1 MLPLSE
7 VILFITP
14 PSAFTAYTATRI
26 NGVTQHYPLLSYRY
40 LSSYVKQYGFKT
52 AVLDLGIEKKPWL
65 LLPKVLEK
73 LRPRIIAMTC
83 TTPLFY
89 EVRLIG
95 MIAKAVLGS
104 DVCIVVGGIHV
115 SALPQESLTET
126 MCDVAI
132 LDEGEVTFK
141 EICEGRPFGEING
154 IVYRKDKARRVVRNA
169 DKIIGDILNE
179 KPLHLIGGMA
189 DDENEREISRT
200 LPRRLMT
207 NTELDAL
214 PFADLD
220 LYNIYRYKNT
230 RVISKGYP
238 MMLME
243 TSRGCPFHCNF
254 CSADDAYRVMS
265 PRRVIE
271 EMKEFKRRGI
281 KEVRFVD
288 DQFAT
293 NMKRAKK
300 IFELMLQEG
309 LWFHMNLGNGV
320 RADRIDLELLEL
332 GKRAGLYQVG
342 IGFESGDQAALD
354 SMQKGLKNGYIT
366 GVKCMETFRQS
377 GLETV
382 GFFIFGAPGDTE
394 ESLNRTIAYA
404 KELRPD
410 FAKVTIVIP
419 FPDTRLFADYEKRGL
434 IRSRQW
440 DLYNIHKAVGVYRH
454 PNGLSPELLSYYYNL
469 FYREYYLNPSYLLM
483 KLRKS
488 ITTGSFFSDIITA
501 AKTFFPTVFPNSP
514 RRRFKIKPIFI
525 WHDIRRALFA
535 RPESTGQIT
544 SHYVEH
550 MH

>member
-1 MLPLSE
+1 MLSLSE
-7 VILFITP
+7 TILFITP

-40 LSSYVKQYGFKT
+40 LSSYVKQFGFKT
-52 AVLDLGIEKKPWL
+52 TVLDLGIEHNPWL
-65 LLPKVLEK
+65 LLPKVLGK

-104 DVCIVVGGIHV
+104 NVLVVVGGIHV
-115 SALPQESLTET
+115 SALPEESLTET
-126 MCDVAI
+126 MGDAII

-141 EICEGRPFGEING
+141 EICENRPFKEING
-154 IVYRKDKARRVVRNA
+154 IVYRRDNARCVIRST
-169 DKIIGDILNE
+169 DEIINDIVTD
-179 KPLHLIGGMA
+179 KPLHLISGMT
-189 DDENEREISRT
+189 DDESGREISRT
-200 LPRRLMT
+200 LPRRLMK
-207 NTELDAL
+207 NAELDAL

-220 LYNIYRYKNT
+220 LYDIYRYKNT

-265 PRRVIE
+265 PKRVIE

-300 IFELMLQEG
+300 IFELMLEEG

-320 RADRIDLELLEL
+320 RADRVDLELLEL

-342 IGFESGDQAALD
+342 IGFESGDQTALD
-354 SMQKGLKNGYIT
+354 SMKKGLKNGYIT
-366 GVKCMETFRQS
+366 GVKCMEMVRKS

-382 GFFIFGAPGDTE
+382 GFFMFGAPGDTE

-404 KELRPD
+404 KLLQPD
-410 FAKVTIVIP
+410 FAKVTIAIP

-434 IRSRQW
+434 IKSRQW
-440 DLYNIHKAVGVYRH
+440 DLYNIHKAVGVYEH
-454 PNGLSPELLSYYYNL
+454 PNGLSPELLRSYYDL
-469 FYREYYLNPSYLLM
+469 FYREYYLNPSYLAR
-483 KLRKS
+483 KLKRS
-488 ITTGSFFSDIITA
+488 ILSGSFFSDVLTA
-501 AKTFFPTVFPNSP
+501 AKTFFPNIFPNSP
-514 RRRFKIKPIFI
+514 RRHFKIKPIFI
-525 WHDIRRALFA
+525 WHDIRRLLLQK
-535 RPESTGQIT
+535 PGNIGQVT
-544 SHYVEH
+544 PRYVKHY
-550 MH
+550 